1 MAEGEEC
8 VLESFRRFEVR
19 VYFENGSFLNLSHL
33 YTHVSR
39 KVIPVS
45 EVSAVKFL
53 DVFNSFF
60 IFACIESCNVPYS

>member
-19 VYFENGSFLNLSHL
+19 LHFENGFFLNLSHL

-39 KVIPVS
+39 KVISVS

-53 DVFNSFF
+53 HVFNSFF
-60 IFACIESCNVPYS
+60 IFVYIEPCNVPYS